1 MKLILITRIGSRIS
15 LGGIMR
21 GWLRLRGSMILVSRC
36 MLYRRWVLSGGTMI
50 CRLVGCV
57 ELSNVSDGEV
67 VEWLVVLA

>member
-1 MKLILITRIGSRIS
+1 
-15 LGGIMR
+15 
-21 GWLRLRGSMILVSRC
+21 
-36 MLYRRWVLSGGTMI
+36 VLSGGTMI

>member
-1 MKLILITRIGSRIS
+1 
-15 LGGIMR
+15 
-21 GWLRLRGSMILVSRC
+21 
-36 MLYRRWVLSGGTMI
+36 MI